1 MSTTSP
7 PHVEVHLS
15 GEDLEQ
21 ELAADV
27 LAGLTSSPKSLPPR
41 WLYDPRGCELFERI
55 TTLPEYYPTRAEA
68 EILGREAE
76 EIARRSGATTLIEL
90 GSGTS
95 EKTRRL
101 IDALRSAGTLERFVG
116 FDVAEPTLR
125 ASLAELAVDHPEL
138 VVSGVVGDF
147 QRHLGAIPAG
157 TGRMV
162 AFLGGTIGNLDG
174 PGRAAFLHDLAG
186 ALTPGEH
193 LLVGVDLVKDPARV
207 VAAYNDSAGVTAAF
221 ETNVLA
227 VVNRELGGSFDLSSF
242 TYEAIWDSAEHRIE
256 MGLRSDL
263 EQLVAVEGLDLKVEL
278 AAGELVRTEISTKFT
293 REGLTAELVAG
304 GFAPVAWWTD
314 TAGDFALALARV
326 EAA

>member
-1 MSTTSP
+1 
-7 PHVEVHLS
+7 
-15 GEDLEQ
+15 
-21 ELAADV
+21 V
-27 LAGLTSSPKSLPPR
+27 LAGLRASPKALPAR
-41 WLYDPRGCELFERI
+41 WLYDPRGCELFEQI

-68 EILGREAE
+68 EILGREAA

-95 EKTRRL
+95 EKTRWL
-101 IDALRSAGTLERFVG
+101 IDALRSAGTLRRFVG

-125 ASLAELAVDHPEL
+125 ASLAELAAEHPDL

-174 PGRAAFLHDLAG
+174 TGRSAFLGDLG
-186 ALTPGEH
+186 AALGPGEH
-193 LLVGVDLVKDPARV
+193 LLVGVDLVKDPARL
-207 VAAYNDSAGVTAAF
+207 VAAYDDSAGVTAAF

-227 VVNRELGGSFDLSSF
+227 VVNRELGGQFDLSSF
-242 TYEAIWDSAEHRIE
+242 TYQAVWNAEEHRIE
-256 MGLRSDL
+256 MGLRSDV

-293 REGLTAELVAG
+293 PEGFSTELVVS

-314 TAGDFALALARV
+314 TAGDFALVLARR